1 MSDEG
6 ERFEDNAWSTWKQML
21 DWRDVWLKAV
31 AMAWEDP
38 AFKEYLLRDAR
49 GALREHLGYEL
60 PRFIT
65 FKVADHSAFPQGQP
79 GQEWGWTGPRKGEW
93 QLPPAELTFPLPPPP
108 AQEKQ
113 QAVALADFA
122 RAGRTYPFTTI

>member
-1 MSDEG
+1 MS
-6 ERFEDNAWSTWKQML
+6 RFEDNDWSNWKAWL

-38 AFKEYLLRDAR
+38 DFKAYLLRDAR

-60 PRFIT
+60 PRFID
-65 FKVADHSAFPQGQP
+65 FKVVDHDQFPQAAAEAP
-79 GQEWGWTGPRKGEW
+79 WGWDARTHEW
-93 QLPPAELTFPLPPPP
+93 RLPEAQLTFPLPPPP
-108 AQEKQ
+108 AQLKL

-122 RAGRTYPFTTI
+122 RAGRTYPFTCI